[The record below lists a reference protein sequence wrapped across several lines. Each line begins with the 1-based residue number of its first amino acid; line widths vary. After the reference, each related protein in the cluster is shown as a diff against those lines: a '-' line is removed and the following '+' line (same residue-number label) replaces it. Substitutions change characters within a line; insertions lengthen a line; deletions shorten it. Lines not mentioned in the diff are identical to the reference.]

1 MDSFI
6 LRKVDNEK
14 ENKVTIVRR
23 KFELKKQFSSL
34 IILNYK
40 ITTLK

>member
-14 ENKVTIVRR
+14 ENKVAIVRR
-23 KFELKKQFSSL
+23 NFELKKQFASL

-40 ITTLK
+40 VTTLK